1 MAGSGFERICMTSD
15 ADNKVKRVLVTGA
28 TGFVGQH
35 LLPRLVEQGYL
46 VRTLIRPSRKD
57 RQSSIRHLEQI
68 EGDLLDSDSLKK
80 ACKGVDFVIHLAGQA
95 HVNEKDGG
103 HEINLEGTRLLLD
116 SAIESNVSRL
126 LLMSSSLALEAEKTG
141 RARFSYGLSKLAA
154 EKLLMSEHRAGN
166 IEGIVL
172 RPVNIYGPGMQ
183 GNIAKLMTL
192 IERGLAPPLPTLGTK
207 ISLVGIKDL
216 CEAVILALR
225 SEEAIGGTYLVTDGQ
240 QYSINRIEEEIYRVA
255 NKKMRSWR
263 PPRLILFVLIQIA
276 VKSNNFLR
284 LFGMEISL
292 LTGLSVRSY
301 ENLTRDNLFE
311 NTKLTEDLGFKPRHT
326 FYESLPEIYKGIKS
340 ACIESS

>member
-1 MAGSGFERICMTSD
+1 MNSD
-15 ADNKVKRVLVTGA
+15 GDKKIKRVLVTGG

-46 VRTLIRPSRKD
+46 VRVLVRRSYRK
-57 RQSSIRHLEQI
+57 RQFTNKNLEQI
-68 EGDLLDSDSLKK
+68 EGELLDPDSLKK
-80 ACKGVDFVIHLAGQA
+80 ACKGMDFVIHLAGQA
-95 HVNEKDGG
+95 HVTEKNGG

-126 LLMSSSLALEAEKTG
+126 LLMSSSLALEAEKTD
-141 RARFSYGLSKLAA
+141 RSRFSYGFSKLAA
-154 EKLLMSEHRAGN
+154 EKLLMSEHCAGN

-172 RPVNIYGPGMQ
+172 RPVNIYGPGMR
-183 GNIAKLMTL
+183 GNIARLMIL
-192 IERGLAPPLPTLGTK
+192 IARGIAPPLPTLETK
-207 ISLVGIKDL
+207 ISLVGIQDL

-225 SEEAIGGTYLVTDGQ
+225 SDEAIGGTYLVTDGQ
-240 QYSINRIEEEIYRVA
+240 EYSINRIEEEIYRVA

-263 PPRLILFVLIQIA
+263 PPRLILFVLIQIV
-276 VKSNNFLR
+276 VKSNNLLR
-284 LFGMEISL
+284 LFGIEISL

-326 FYESLPEIYKGIKS
+326 FYGSLPEIYEEIKS
-340 ACIESS
+340 ARIEPS

>member
-1 MAGSGFERICMTSD
+1 MPQDLLVSIFFPGLWNRDTL
-15 ADNKVKRVLVTGA
+15 VRVLV
-28 TGFVGQH
+28 
-35 LLPRLVEQGYL
+35 RRSYL
-46 VRTLIRPSRKD
+46 KRHF
-57 RQSSIRHLEQI
+57 SSKNLEQI
-68 EGDLLDSDSLKK
+68 EGDLLDPDSLKK

-95 HVNEKDGG
+95 HVNEKNGG
-103 HEINLEGTRLLLD
+103 HEINLEGTKLLLD

-126 LLMSSSLALEAEKTG
+126 LLMSSSLALEAEKTD

-172 RPVNIYGPGMQ
+172 RPVNIYGPGMR
-183 GNIAKLMTL
+183 GNITKLMTL
-192 IERGLAPPLPTLGTK
+192 IARGVALPLPTLETK
-207 ISLVGIKDL
+207 ISLVGIQDL

-240 QYSINRIEEEIYRVA
+240 EYSINRIEEEIYRVA

-276 VKSNNFLR
+276 VKSNNLLR
-284 LFGMEISL
+284 LFGIEISL
-292 LTGLSVRSY
+292 FTGLSVRSY

-311 NTKLTEDLGFKPRHT
+311 NITKLTEDLGFKPRQT
-326 FYESLPEIYKGIKS
+326 FYGSLPQIYKEIKS
-340 ACIESS
+340 ACTESS